1 MHTLFDFMSSV
12 NVVQYGLS
20 LLFIVGF
27 IVFCEVLKPKP
38 FAGLVKAVTED
49 IGFIRAQGT
58 ARFVPLLRN
67 IAMAPFYAIIYVLF
81 VPVLFVQGI
90 TEALGRSVG
99 TVTSAGWS
107 PVRAYFTGR
116 KRAKKAKKAKQTE
129 ETKQADSE
137 NTNQD

>member
-1 MHTLFDFMSSV
+1 MHTLFDFTSNV
-12 NVVQYGLS
+12 NLVQYGLS

-27 IVFCEVLKPKP
+27 VVFCEVLKPKP
-38 FAGLVKAVTED
+38 FGGLVKAAVED
-49 IGFIRAQGT
+49 IRFIRAEGT

-67 IAMAPFYAIIYVLF
+67 IALAPLYAVVYLLS

-99 TVTSAGWS
+99 TVTTAGWS